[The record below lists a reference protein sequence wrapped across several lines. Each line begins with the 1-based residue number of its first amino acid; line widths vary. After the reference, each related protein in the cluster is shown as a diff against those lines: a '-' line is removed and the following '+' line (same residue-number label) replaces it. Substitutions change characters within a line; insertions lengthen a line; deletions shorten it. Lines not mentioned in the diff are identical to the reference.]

1 MFAKIGVDCTAAR
14 TDAAMDSFI
23 ENEQQVKDADT
34 RRTSQQ
40 YEEFR
45 RMSILLWADIFQK
58 VDEDIYYGRILP
70 KHGPGAT
77 ADKLKGNSKY
87 LQTEWPARLD
97 QVFSHEDFLIPH
109 WRYLND
115 IAGTELLEPDT
126 ERPVRVIAVPKTQ
139 KSPRIIAIEPTC
151 MQYMQ
156 QGIME
161 VLTEAIERNHKRS
174 WLIGFTDQVPNQ
186 LLAQQ
191 GSFHKD
197 LATLDLSDASDRVSN
212 QLVRCMLQNFP
223 HLNGAVDATRS
234 RKADVRGHGV
244 IRLAKFASMGSALC
258 FPIEALVFS
267 TLIFLGIQKVLD
279 RPLTREDVMS
289 MRGKVRVYGDDII
302 VPVEYVRSVVES
314 LETFGFKVS
323 LGKSFWNGSF
333 RESCGKDYY
342 KGEDVSIVRVR
353 QFIPTQLS
361 SVKEIV
367 STVSLRNQLYYAGLW
382 QAVRY
387 LDPLLERVVKHYP
400 IVGPESPILGR
411 VSCLG
416 IPPSYKMHSTL
427 FKPIVKG
434 WRVQTKLPKS
444 NLEGYGALMKFFLKR
459 GEKPF
464 ADRDHLTRYGRAESV
479 NIKLGWASAA

>member
-1 MFAKIGVDCTAAR
+1 
-14 TDAAMDSFI
+14 
-23 ENEQQVKDADT
+23 
-34 RRTSQQ
+34 
-40 YEEFR
+40 
-45 RMSILLWADIFQK
+45 
-58 VDEDIYYGRILP
+58 
-70 KHGPGAT
+70 
-77 ADKLKGNSKY
+77 
-87 LQTEWPARLD
+87 
-97 QVFSHEDFLIPH
+97 
-109 WRYLND
+109 
-115 IAGTELLEPDT
+115 
-126 ERPVRVIAVPKTQ
+126 
-139 KSPRIIAIEPTC
+139 
-151 MQYMQ
+151 
-156 QGIME
+156 
-161 VLTEAIERNHKRS
+161 
-174 WLIGFTDQVPNQ
+174 
-186 LLAQQ
+186 
-191 GSFHKD
+191 
-197 LATLDLSDASDRVSN
+197 
-212 QLVRCMLQNFP
+212 
-223 HLNGAVDATRS
+223 
-234 RKADVRGHGV
+234 
-244 IRLAKFASMGSALC
+244 MGSALC

-367 STVSLRNQLYYAGLW
+367 STVSLRNQLYYTGLW